1 MISSQDLFLY
11 QFLLRYPGRTLVF
24 VNSIDA
30 VRRIAPLL
38 TNLGLPALGLHSQ
51 LRQKQRLK
59 SIERF
64 RSAVLSILVATDV
77 AARGLDIPHV
87 QHVFHYHLPRTAD
100 TYVHRTGRTA
110 RGSEVGVSILLCGP
124 DEQRPLVQM
133 LSKLN
138 KSEILH
144 NFPIDRTE
152 VAKLKHRVDLAQ
164 KITHATRE
172 DQRIDHEHK
181 FFAEAADDLGVDSE
195 ELDQIVNSKG

>member
-1 MISSQDLFLY
+1 
-11 QFLLRYPGRTLVF
+11 VF

-30 VRRIAPLL
+30 VRRIVPLL
-38 TNLGLPALGLHSQ
+38 NYLQLPVLALHSQ

-64 RSAVLSILVATDV
+64 RSDSLSIMIATDV

-87 QHVFHYHLPRTAD
+87 QHVFHYHLPRAAD

-124 DEQRPLVQM
+124 NEQRPLVQM
-133 LSKLN
+133 LTKLN

-144 NFPIDRTE
+144 NFPVDRTE
-152 VAKLKHRVDLAQ
+152 VAKLRRRVDLAQ

-172 DQRIDHEHK
+172 DQRKEHEHNM
-181 FFAEAADDLGVDSE
+181 FSEAAEDLGVDSN
-195 ELDQIVNSKG
+195 ELDQIVNSKGYGLDGTSS